1 MILSW
6 VPLSCRACLGMRNS
20 RRNTTGAEEVKA
32 DERQVDP
39 FDEGD
44 YGKIWKSLYN
54 KKYQ

>member
-6 VPLSCRACLGMRNS
+6 VPLSCRARLGMRNS

-44 YGKIWKSLYN
+44 YGKTWKYLDN